1 MITEKQVIS
10 HLYKDDGGEWII
22 QTNEEHQKGVAE
34 MAAEFAAQF
43 GYSSWVSN
51 ISVRRMDYRL
61 PTTRFTRIIITP
73 LSEVYWPKN

>member
-43 GYSSWVSN
+43 GYSSWGYALG
-51 ISVRRMDYRL
+51 MLHDYKGQNER
-61 PTTRFTRIIITP
+61 
-73 LSEVYWPKN
+73 